1 MTASRCPAC
10 CGGGGKL
17 FGDKGYLSQTLR
29 DDLRD
34 ISIELITSI
43 RRNMKPQLLPLY
55 DKLMLKRRS
64 IIETINDQLKN
75 ISQIEHSRH
84 RSVDNFFVNLMA
96 GLIAYCLPPSK
107 PSVQLDPTEYRSLAA
122 TVS

>member
-1 MTASRCPAC
+1 
-10 CGGGGKL
+10 L
-17 FGDKGYLSQTLR
+17 GDKGYLSQPLR

-34 ISIELITSI
+34 IGIELITSL
-43 RRNMKPQLLPLY
+43 RRNMKPQLMPLY

-84 RSVDNFFVNLMA
+84 RSVNNFFVNLIA
-96 GLIAYCLPPSK
+96 GLIAYCRRPYK
-107 PSVQLDPTEYRSLAA
+107 PSVQLDPRDYRSLAA
-122 TVS
+122 IN